1 MIIAI
6 DGPAGAGKSSVTKE
20 VARQLGFACMDTGAM
35 YRSIAWKALEE
46 GVSLDDA
53 EALTALAN
61 AHQIEFAH
69 DEGDPS
75 PSHVYIDGTEITS
88 DIRTARIDKSVSKVS
103 SVPGV
108 RAALVAQQQRMGAE
122 GSYVVEGRDIGTVVF
137 PKAELK
143 IFLTA
148 SAEERARRR
157 VAQNLERGVGSTNYE
172 EVLADIVK
180 RDELDSSRETS
191 PLKPAE
197 DAVLVD
203 STDAPIDQII
213 ARICDLARSRM

>member
-1 MIIAI
+1 MSKRI
-6 DGPAGAGKSSVTKE
+6 DLSKYTFTQE
-20 VARQLGFACMDTGAM
+20 
-35 YRSIAWKALEE
+35 
-46 GVSLDDA
+46 
-53 EALTALAN
+53 
-61 AHQIEFAH
+61 
-69 DEGDPS
+69 S
-75 PSHVYIDGTEITS
+75 PSATLKSYKYELDKEQKLKPAKSNFKVKIDGTEITS

-203 STDAPIDQII
+203 STDASIDQII